1 VDGIWTTRRLQA
13 VTTRNGRQEHASV
26 LQLND
31 IDYNADVADDLFT
44 TESMQ
49 RGLD

>member
-1 VDGIWTTRRLQA
+1 
-13 VTTRNGRQEHASV
+13 

-31 IDYNADVADDLFT
+31 IDYNAEVADELFT

>member
-1 VDGIWTTRRLQA
+1 V

-31 IDYNADVADDLFT
+31 VQYNIDVPDELFT
-44 TESMQ
+44 TEYMQ
-49 RGLD
+49 RGLESL